1 MSDLQERGN
10 APSGSGFPGYAL
22 CNGKWQIESVLPEPP
37 SNDFAESG
45 NLIHAALSGEKVSLT
60 EEQEEVRI
68 LCEVHRGMTQEE
80 LGMTEP
86 DVIVTEKRYWYR
98 DDQYSGQID
107 GLFIKGETAWVFDYK
122 TGRNPVSGQSLQL
135 MAYAVLVKYNFN
147 QVKQI
152 YCSIIQPL
160 CGKPTSIFFD
170 QADLEK
176 AEKEID
182 ELLLA
187 IHDPEAMRTPGE
199 EQCRYCRAIGV
210 CPEAKSLTIMVEKLP
225 TFSLTN
231 EQIAALLPI
240 LPVVEKQSDEIK
252 RMAKERLI
260 AGETIT
266 GYTLKEGRQT
276 RTIPDAEG
284 AFNLLSD
291 KLSPEAFASV
301 CKVSVSSLEKVWGE
315 ATGTKGKVAKESL
328 ESTLGDF
335 ITISTGE
342 PMLAKAKAD

>member
-1 MSDLQERGN
+1 MSNQERGN
-10 APSGSGFPGYAL
+10 QPSGSAFPSYYL
-22 CNGKWQIESVLPEPP
+22 CNGKWQIESELPEPP
-37 SNDFAESG
+37 TSDEANSG
-45 NLIHAALSGEKVSLT
+45 SLIHAALAGEKVSLT
-60 EEQEEVRI
+60 DEQLEVMI
-68 LCEVHRGMTQEE
+68 LCDEQQDN
-80 LGMTEP
+80 LMTELEMF
-86 DVIVTEKRYWYR
+86 DSELFVTEQRYWYQG
-98 DDQYSGQID
+98 DKFSGQID
-107 GLFIKGETAWVFDYK
+107 GLVIKGNTAWVYDYK

-135 MAYAVLVKYNFN
+135 MAYAVLVKANHP
-147 QVKQI
+147 QVEQVF
-152 YCSIIQPL
+152 CSIIQPL
-160 CGKPTSIFFD
+160 CGKPQTICFEKTE
-170 QADLEK
+170 LEY
-176 AEKEID
+176 AEKEIQN
-182 ELLLA
+182 LLA
-187 IHDPEAMRTPGE
+187 AITDSDAKRTPGE

-231 EQIAALLPI
+231 DQIAALLPI
-240 LPVVEKQSDEIK
+240 LPVVEKQADEIK
-252 RMAKERLI
+252 RIAKERLK

-276 RTIPDAEG
+276 RTIPNAEG

-315 ATGTKGKVAKESL
+315 ATGTKGKTARESL
-328 ESTLGDF
+328 ESTLGDY